1 MVDRGPRTSSDV
13 YAEYGFTY
21 PTPTTGNR
29 YNSKKAHA
37 DVLNQIGM
45 ALLNQDIENQ
55 QWERNTAWNS
65 EAARFMRMLAI
76 GMNPLTAMQAI
87 AGQQQ
92 PALSSGLPQGHYSS
106 SSMQPNSIGSDLLG
120 AGNLMVGSAQQFA
133 KAQDD
138 IASANLKNVQA
149 GVLPGQ
155 VRSLQDLQRSESQ
168 MNGWLL
174 DFRKATADLDISS
187 KAISNRVAE
196 AEDALKRIMKQQY
209 DQAIQLQKRE
219 LAWFDIEHTQQ
230 YIKGLQEIRNLVS
243 TEHLLGAQARQAN
256 SQANLN
262 DAQRTKV
269 IPAQVD
275 YLGKQGNLVDAQGR
289 LVDQQTFNQQV
300 QNVQERFKVMHDQT
314 GMPYNVMGAMLLQDL
329 DDKMAFDELGQ
340 LKSGTKLYDETS
352 SLGGLMKSMM
362 NVDAKSYDDAH
373 NVAVQTVISGYINS
387 GCQVINTAATAT
399 NAVTG
404 ARVGNSVIQKNT
416 PIAPTVIQGFGR

>member
-1 MVDRGPRTSSDV
+1 M
-13 YAEYGFTY
+13 AERVSQSLEQAYQDYGFSY
-21 PTPTTGNR
+21 PEATPGNR
-29 YNSKKAHA
+29 YNSRKAKS
-37 DVLNQIGM
+37 DTLNQIAM

-55 QWERNTAWNS
+55 QWQRNADWNS
-65 EAARFMRMLAI
+65 EASRFMRMIAI
-76 GMNPLTAMQAI
+76 GMNPLTAIQAI

-106 SSMQPNSIGSDLLG
+106 SPMQPNSIGSDLLG

-155 VRSLQDLQRSESQ
+155 VRSVQDLQKSQTQ

-187 KAISNRVAE
+187 KAISNRVAA
-196 AEDALKRIMKQQY
+196 AEDALKRIQKEQY
-209 DQAIQLQKRE
+209 DQAIKLQKRE
-219 LAWFDIEHTQQ
+219 LAWFDIEKSQQ

-243 TEHLLGAQARQAN
+243 TENLIKSQARRED

-262 DAQRTKV
+262 DSTRISL
-269 IPAQVD
+269 IPAQVE
-275 YLGKQGNLVDAQGR
+275 YMGKQGSLMDAQGK
-289 LVDQQTFNQQV
+289 LVDSQTFNQQV
-300 QNVQERFKVMHDQT
+300 QNVQDRFKVMHDQT

-329 DDKMAFDELGQ
+329 DDRNAFDELGQ
-340 LKSGTKLYDETS
+340 LKAGTKLYDETS
-352 SLGGLMKSMM
+352 PLGGLMKSMM
-362 NVDAKSYDDAH
+362 NIDANSYDDAH
-373 NVAVQTVISGYINS
+373 SVAVQTVISGYINS
-387 GCQVINTAATAT
+387 GCQVVNTASGVT